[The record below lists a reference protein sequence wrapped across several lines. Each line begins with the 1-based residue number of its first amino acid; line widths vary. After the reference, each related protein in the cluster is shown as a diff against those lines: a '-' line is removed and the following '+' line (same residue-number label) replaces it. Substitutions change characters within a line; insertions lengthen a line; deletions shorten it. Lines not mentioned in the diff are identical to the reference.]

1 MPQARPALSF
11 APSPALGHPTHS
23 LIALPLF
30 ALPSTEIFL
39 RHCKIQNKKWR
50 YSYRENSVSK
60 NGHSIKILTFPRII
74 TFFEKTAAAAHAQK
88 KTQATYNFDSA
99 QSFRF
104 ERVRQKMIK
113 SQIFEGSF

>member
-1 MPQARPALSF
+1 MPQARPAMSF

-60 NGHSIKILTFPRII
+60 NGHSTKILTFPRII

-88 KTQATYNFDSA
+88 KL
-99 QSFRF
+99 
-104 ERVRQKMIK
+104 RQHIILIQPKVLDLRGYVK
-113 SQIFEGSF
+113 KR